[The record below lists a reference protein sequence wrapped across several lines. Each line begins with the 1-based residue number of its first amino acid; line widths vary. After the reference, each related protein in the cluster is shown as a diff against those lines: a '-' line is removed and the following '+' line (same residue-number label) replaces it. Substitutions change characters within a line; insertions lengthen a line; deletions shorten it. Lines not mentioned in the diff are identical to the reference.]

1 MENLRKKCEKTF
13 KNQGVQPFALYEKI
27 KGINGGIN
35 TSKEKRVVHNA
46 QNEHTKIYTYVNWQQ
61 QNTMIF
67 LVQEQ
72 TVAHKAQH
80 VAQR

>member
-35 TSKEKRVVHNA
+35 TSKEKKGCA
-46 QNEHTKIYTYVNWQQ
+46 
-61 QNTMIF
+61 
-67 LVQEQ
+67 
-72 TVAHKAQH
+72 
-80 VAQR
+80 